1 MIEYKKFSHLLFTEN
16 KTKHLKASKIDKHY
30 ATETQK
36 KKEHTIKKHGLVQIV
51 EVNNQFMYIP
61 GSLKTKLTGILQFFS
76 TPSVKACSL
85 CLTFS

>member
-1 MIEYKKFSHLLFTEN
+1 MIQYKKFSHLLFTEN

-30 ATETQK
+30 ATETPK
-36 KKEHTIKKHGLVQIV
+36 KKEHKKHGLMQIV

-61 GSLKTKLTGILQFFS
+61 GSLKTKLAGILQFFS
-76 TPSVKACSL
+76 TPSVWACSL